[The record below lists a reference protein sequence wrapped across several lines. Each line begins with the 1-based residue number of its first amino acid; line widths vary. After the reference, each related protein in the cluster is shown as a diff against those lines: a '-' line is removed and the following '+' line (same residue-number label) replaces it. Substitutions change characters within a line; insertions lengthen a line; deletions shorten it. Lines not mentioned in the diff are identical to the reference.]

1 MDFKKAFDRVWH
13 AAFWAATRLYY
24 INDNLFTTIECLYN
38 KTTRVAYLDN
48 NIGEWFR
55 STIAVRQG
63 CLVSSTLF
71 NSFLEKIMADALEDH
86 EGTVSIEAGQL
97 QTFVL
102 LTTLTA

>member
-1 MDFKKAFDRVWH
+1 M
-13 AAFWAATRLYY
+13 RLYY

-38 KTTRVAYLDN
+38 KATSAAYLDS

-55 STIAVRQG
+55 STSAVHQG

-71 NSFLEKIMADALEDH
+71 NSFLEKIMADTLEDH